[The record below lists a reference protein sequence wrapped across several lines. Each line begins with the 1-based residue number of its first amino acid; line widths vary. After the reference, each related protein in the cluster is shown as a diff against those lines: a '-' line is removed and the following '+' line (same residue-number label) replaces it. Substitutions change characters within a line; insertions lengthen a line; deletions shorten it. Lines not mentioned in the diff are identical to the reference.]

1 MSERKKEFVKYFEC
15 ILNAGKQKKKEGIDI
30 LSSRNHNSARE
41 DRNTL
46 EAFEN
51 ILLSLMLKRHKKN
64 CNGVKKKKKR
74 NNRGRGKA
82 GCSPYE
88 RRKKQRRE
96 GISFSCPTTGRVK
109 VPFRHY

>member
-1 MSERKKEFVKYFEC
+1 MPGS
-15 ILNAGKQKKKEGIDI
+15 KKKEGIDI

-64 CNGVKKKKKR
+64 CNGVKKKKRMKNYDDGCCCSSAYELAR
-74 NNRGRGKA
+74 SLPSPTHLGSKFAGQQMHAGKTNLMYP
-82 GCSPYE
+82 S
-88 RRKKQRRE
+88 R
-96 GISFSCPTTGRVK
+96 
-109 VPFRHY
+109 